1 MSRESVDDW
10 DGGDLSFAGT
20 YAADT
25 VAGSGN
31 GRRAMRISGAA
42 WGSASGWAPP
52 LSEVDLG
59 QARSALVLA
68 FWSPEVDANEPLAD
82 LQNRFPDAVIVGCST
97 AGHIVDANVVDS
109 EFVATVVVLQTS
121 EAQATSIQI
130 RGPEHSRQAGQ
141 ELAADLLSM
150 RDTPPK
156 TVLLISD
163 GLIVNGSELVAG
175 LVSALPDGLP
185 ISGGLAGDG
194 AQFTRTFVT
203 IGAEVATGRVVAVGL
218 WGEHLTITYG
228 CAGGWEPFG
237 PIRTITRS
245 KGSTVYEL
253 DGQPTLELYRN
264 YLGEKASEL
273 PAAALLFPLRIR
285 DPEGPSELARTILA
299 IDDVEQSMR
308 FAGDMPEGWSAQMMR
323 TTIDRLVDGAVDA
336 AEQASQPVPTGADS
350 LALAVSCVGR
360 RLVLGDRTDEE
371 LEACLDALGSHT
383 ALRGFYS
390 YGEIS
395 PADGYVGL
403 HNQTMT
409 LTTISEA
416 GP

>member
-1 MSRESVDDW
+1 
-10 DGGDLSFAGT
+10 
-20 YAADT
+20 
-25 VAGSGN
+25 
-31 GRRAMRISGAA
+31 MRIYTAA
-42 WGSASGWAPP
+42 WGSETGWARP
-52 LSEVDLG
+52 LTGVDLG
-59 QARSALVLA
+59 QPRSILVLA
-68 FWSPEVDANEPLAD
+68 FWSPAADPGPALAD
-82 LQNRFPDAVIVGCST
+82 LQAKFPMAVIVGCST

-109 EFVATVVVLQTS
+109 DFVATIIGLQTS
-121 EAQATSIQI
+121 DAQATSIQI

-141 ELAADLLSM
+141 ELAAELLAM
-150 RDTPPK
+150 TEQPPK
-156 TVLLISD
+156 AVLVVSD
-163 GLIVNGSELVAG
+163 GLIVNGSELVDG
-175 LVSALPDGLP
+175 LVSGLPDGLP

-194 AQFTRTFVT
+194 AQFSRTSVSLGTEVT
-203 IGAEVATGRVVAVGL
+203 TGRVVAVGL
-218 WGEHLTITYG
+218 WGEDLTVAHG
-228 CAGGWEPFG
+228 SAGGWEPFG

-285 DPEGPSELARTILA
+285 DPDGPSELARTILA
-299 IDDVEQSMR
+299 MDDAELSMR

-323 TTIDRLVDGAVDA
+323 TTIDRLVDGASDA
-336 AEQASQPVPTGADS
+336 AEQAHQPSAEVGDS

-360 RLVLGDRTDEE
+360 RLVLGDRAEEE
-371 LEACLDALGSHT
+371 LEACLDALGSRT

-416 GP
+416 LP

>member
-1 MSRESVDDW
+1 
-10 DGGDLSFAGT
+10 
-20 YAADT
+20 
-25 VAGSGN
+25 
-31 GRRAMRISGAA
+31 MRIATAA
-42 WGSASGWAPP
+42 WSSLTGWGRP
-52 LSEVDLG
+52 LSEENVG
-59 QARSALVLA
+59 QTHSDLVLA
-68 FWSPEVDANEPLAD
+68 FWRPTADPTEPLKE
-82 LQNRFPDAVIVGCST
+82 LQDRFPRAVIVGCST
-97 AGHIVDANVVDS
+97 AGHIVDSDVVDS
-109 EFVATVVVLQTS
+109 DFVATIVGLRTS
-121 EAQATSIQI
+121 EVQATSIQI

-141 ELAADLLSM
+141 ELAVALLSM
-150 RDTPPK
+150 KDTPPK
-156 TVLLISD
+156 AVVVISD
-163 GLIVNGSELVAG
+163 GLIVNGSELVGG

-194 AQFTRTFVT
+194 AYFSRTFVSL
-203 IGAEVATGRVVAVGL
+203 GSEVTAGHAVAVGL
-218 WGEHLTITYG
+218 WGEGLTVAHG
-228 CAGGWEPFG
+228 SAGGWEPFG

-264 YLGEKASEL
+264 YLGDKASGL

-285 DPEGPSELARTILA
+285 DPDGPSDLARTILA
-299 IDDVEQSMR
+299 MDDTELSMR

-323 TTIDRLVDGAVDA
+323 TTIDRLVDGALDA
-336 AEQASQPVPTGADS
+336 GEQARQSVQGDGDS
-350 LALAVSCVGR
+350 LAFAVSCVGR
-360 RLVLGDRTDEE
+360 RLVLGDRADEE
-371 LEACLDALGSHT
+371 LEACLDALGDRT